1 MNEILIKCMTK
12 EQKKAYNHQ
21 AYLKRRDSAREYA
34 KRYYE
39 INKDRIK
46 KQAKK
51 RYKIKCGL
59 ICK

>member
-1 MNEILIKCMTK
+1 MTK

-21 AYLKRRDSAREYA
+21 AYLKRKESAREYA
-34 KRYYE
+34 ECYYE
-39 INKDRIK
+39 KNKEKIK
-46 KQAKK
+46 KEANK